1 MEADSERTG
10 QEPGRGDPQI
20 PGDEAMNALIAE
32 VSHLYAKASAED
44 QLALRVWMRDVILGR
59 RTGKTNVVRSR
70 RMEKR
75 ATDACERRI
84 MEFPIGMD
92 AREVAKQLKH
102 EGWYAQASEYAQIVM
117 RIERVRAKA
126 ATVQNAAGNV

>member
-1 MEADSERTG
+1 
-10 QEPGRGDPQI
+10 
-20 PGDEAMNALIAE
+20 MNALVAE
-32 VSHLYAKASAED
+32 VSRLYAKASAED

-75 ATDACERRI
+75 STDACERRI

-117 RIERVRAKA
+117 RIERVRARA
-126 ATVQNAAGNV
+126 ANLQNAAGNV